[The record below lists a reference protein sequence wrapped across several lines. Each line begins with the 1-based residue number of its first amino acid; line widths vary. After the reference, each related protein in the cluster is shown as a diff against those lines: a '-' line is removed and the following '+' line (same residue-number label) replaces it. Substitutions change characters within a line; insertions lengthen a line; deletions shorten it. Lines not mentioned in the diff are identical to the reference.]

1 MDPTIA
7 EAIAQGGVVDITT
20 TGRRTDAPRRIEIY
34 FHHLDGDLYITG
46 RPGFPRDWLANL
58 TADPR
63 FVLHLKRGVTAD
75 LDAVAEIITD
85 QETRSDV
92 LYRILT
98 ESWGNPPEKARADLP
113 VWVAEAPLI
122 RFRLDAVPR

>member
-1 MDPTIA
+1 MDSTIA
-7 EAIAQGGVVDITT
+7 EAITQGGVVDITT
-20 TGRRTDAPRRIEIY
+20 TGRRSGAPRRIEIY
-34 FHHLDGDLYITG
+34 FHHIDDELYITG
-46 RPGFPRDWLANL
+46 QPGFPRDWMANL
-58 TADPR
+58 AADSR

-85 QETRSDV
+85 PETRSDV

-98 ESWGNPPEKARADLP
+98 ESWDNPPEKARTDLP
-113 VWVAEAPLI
+113 VWVAGAPLI